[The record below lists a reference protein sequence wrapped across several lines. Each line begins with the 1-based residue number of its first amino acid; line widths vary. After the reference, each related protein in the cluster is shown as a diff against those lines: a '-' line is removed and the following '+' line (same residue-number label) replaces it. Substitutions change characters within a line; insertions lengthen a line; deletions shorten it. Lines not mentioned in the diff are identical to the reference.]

1 MKEYLHKFNSLE
13 ELSDKKNG
21 ISDPNTAFNNDEH
34 VSIIEA
40 PKNYTT
46 GKETIDYNP
55 IVSSEKVKVLDDKTL
70 SKIAWGIIIKTSESK
85 EDWELVGNRQLWE
98 DFKTGKDT
106 GHPIGRYWLQDD
118 GTARKCDPND
128 STKFLDGSP
137 VPNDKGQIM
146 VYLPTLYFLNK
157 TDEKTGHSTLWMSN
171 KDLGGPVIK
180 ESMIGAFLSTNYDG
194 KAYSR
199 ISDNIGR
206 DWSMIKG
213 YERLQAVGPYFNHMD
228 YDQWRYIIMLH
239 LSEFGTNN
247 ICSTIGRGQ
256 DSSLRNVGKTAK
268 FGDKTCYVDTNELAE
283 KENKDTNGFQ
293 NFLGLEGLIYHY
305 VYCGGVLNHTD
316 GVYLYKDPTKLYK
329 TKNDITKLAKT
340 KYRFIP
346 KGSKINSGNEIDDII
361 SDVCGGDYFDVFA
374 KKTEFRKFSKWLDG
388 QYTLGKFNDRV
399 IRLFGMNDR
408 HIYGL
413 AYCDG
418 SYSFEEGYL
427 NAIRCGYFGKI
438 NFIN

>member
-21 ISDPNTAFNNDEH
+21 TSDPNTAFNDDEH
-34 VSIIEA
+34 VSIIDE

-46 GKETIDYNP
+46 GRGIIDYNP
-55 IVSSEKVKVLDDKTL
+55 VTSSGSVLDDATL
-70 SKIAWGIIIKTSESK
+70 NKNAWGIIIKTSESG

-98 DFKTGKDT
+98 DFKAGKTT
-106 GHPIGRYWLQDD
+106 GHPIGRYWLKDD

-137 VPNDKGQIM
+137 VPNDEGQIM

-199 ISDNIGR
+199 ISDKFTKGH
-206 DWSMIKG
+206 WSMSNG
-213 YERLQAVGPYFNHMD
+213 YDRLQAVGPYFNNMD

-239 LSEFGTNN
+239 LSEFGTND
-247 ICSTIGRGQ
+247 IQSTIGRGQ
-256 DSSLRNVGKTAK
+256 LHNKYFVGKTAK
-268 FGDKTCYVDTNELAE
+268 YGDKTCYLNSDGTAE
-283 KENKDTNGFQ
+283 EPNKKNFGIQ
-293 NFLGLEGLIYHY
+293 NFLGLEGLLHIDIP
-305 VYCGGVLNHTD
+305 CGGLLNHTD

-329 TKNDITKLAKT
+329 TKEEIINLGKSN
-340 KYRFIP
+340 YRLI
-346 KGSKINSGNEIDDII
+346 SKSNIETDRIILDII
-361 SDVCGGDYFDVFA
+361 GGDYFDFFA
-374 KKTEFRKFSKWLDG
+374 KKVGFYDKSKFKDYQNNIAKYDDG
-388 QYTLGKFNDRV
+388 S
-399 IRLFGMNDR
+399 IELFGLDSR
-408 HIYGL
+408 GLGVCTGTDSFDAYGW
-413 AYCDG
+413 
-418 SYSFEEGYL
+418 S

-438 NFIN
+438 KFIN